1 MARLANWLSL
11 TNANKQIIP
20 MTFTSTP
27 FKEKVHEVI
36 FEADTKAGKWFD
48 IILLVLIVASVLV
61 VALETVQ
68 PLAADYG
75 TLFLWLEWIFTIFF
89 TIEYG
94 LRIYAVRNPS
104 KYIFSFY
111 GIVDLLAILP
121 LYLSLF
127 FVASKHLIIIR
138 VMRLLRVF
146 RIFKLGSFLEHGNVI
161 VNSLKASRAKIT
173 VFMYFV
179 LLAVIVFGAVM
190 YMVEGGSNS
199 DFDSIPRSIYW
210 AIVTLTTVGYGDIS
224 PITPLGQFIAACIM
238 ILGYA
243 VIAVPTGIISAEM
256 VNNMKGENS
265 EISTQACRFCGHDGH
280 DYDAVYCKFCGE
292 KIHAD

>member
-1 MARLANWLSL
+1 
-11 TNANKQIIP
+11 
-20 MTFTSTP
+20 MTFKSTP

-48 IILLVLIVASVLV
+48 IILLILIVASVLV
-61 VALETVQ
+61 VALETVES
-68 PLAADYG
+68 LAVDYG
-75 TLFLWLEWIFTIFF
+75 MLFLWLEWIFTIFF
-89 TIEYG
+89 TIEYV

-146 RIFKLGSFLEHGNVI
+146 RIFKLGSFLQHGNVI

-190 YMVEGGSNS
+190 YMVEGGSN
-199 DFDSIPRSIYW
+199 DGFDSIPRSIYW

-256 VNNMKGENS
+256 VNTMKEEGS
-265 EISTQACRFCGHDGH
+265 EISTQACRYCGHDGH
-280 DYDAVYCKFCGE
+280 DYDAVHCKYCGE

>member
-1 MARLANWLSL
+1 
-11 TNANKQIIP
+11 
-20 MTFTSTP
+20 MTFKSTP
-27 FKEKVHEVI
+27 FKEKVHEII

-48 IILLVLIVASVLV
+48 ILLLISIVASVLV
-61 VALETVQ
+61 VALETVGS
-68 PLAADYG
+68 LEARFG
-75 TLFLWLEWIFTIFF
+75 TLFVWLEWIFTIFF
-89 TIEYG
+89 TIEYI
-94 LRIYAVRNPS
+94 LRIYTVRNPS

-111 GIVDLLAILP
+111 GIIDLLAILP
-121 LYLSLF
+121 LYVSFF

-146 RIFKLGSFLEHGNVI
+146 RIFKLGSFLQHGNVI

-190 YMVEGGSNS
+190 YMVEGVSNEG
-199 DFDSIPRSIYW
+199 FDSIPRSIYW

-224 PITPLGQFIAACIM
+224 PITPVGQFIAACIM

-256 VNNMKGENS
+256 VNTMNEDGAK
-265 EISTQACRFCGHDGH
+265 ISTQACRYCGHDGH
-280 DYDAVYCKFCGE
+280 DYDAEYCKFCGE
-292 KIHAD
+292 ALHASNDNA

>member
-1 MARLANWLSL
+1 MSF
-11 TNANKQIIP
+11 K
-20 MTFTSTP
+20 STP
-27 FKEKVHEVI
+27 FKEKVHEII

-48 IILLVLIVASVLV
+48 IILLLIIIASVIV
-61 VALETVQ
+61 VSLETVGS
-68 PLAADYG
+68 LEAKYG
-75 TLFLWLEWIFTIFF
+75 TLFLWIEWIFTIFF
-89 TIEYG
+89 TIEYF
-94 LRIYAVRNPS
+94 LRIYAVRRPS

-111 GIVDLLAILP
+111 GIIDLLAILP
-121 LYLSLF
+121 LYLSFF
-127 FVASKHLIIIR
+127 FVASKHFTIIR

-146 RIFKLGSFLEHGNVI
+146 RIFKLGSFLKHGNVI

-190 YMVEGGSNS
+190 YMVEGGTN
-199 DFDSIPRSIYW
+199 DGFDSIPRSIYW

-256 VNNMKGENS
+256 VNSMNDDES
-265 EISTQACRFCGHDGH
+265 EISTQACRYCGHDGH
-280 DYDAVYCKFCGE
+280 DYDAKHCKFCGE
-292 KIHAD
+292 KIHPEDE

>member
-1 MARLANWLSL
+1 MSF
-11 TNANKQIIP
+11 K
-20 MTFTSTP
+20 STP
-27 FKEKVHEVI
+27 FKEKAHEII

-48 IILLVLIVASVLV
+48 IILLVLIVASVVV

-68 PLAADYG
+68 TLEVQYG
-75 TLFLWLEWIFTIFF
+75 TLFIWLEWIFTIFF
-89 TIEYG
+89 TIEYV

-111 GIVDLLAILP
+111 GIIDLLAILP

-146 RIFKLGSFLEHGNVI
+146 RIFKLGSFLQHGNVI

-190 YMVEGGSNS
+190 YMVEGGSN
-199 DFDSIPRSIYW
+199 DGFDSIPRSIYW

-256 VNNMKGENS
+256 VNNMKGDDGK
-265 EISTQACRFCGHDGH
+265 ISTQACRYCGHDGH
-280 DYDAVYCKFCGE
+280 DYDAVHCKYCGE
-292 KIHAD
+292 KIHPDE

>member
-1 MARLANWLSL
+1 MPY
-11 TNANKQIIP
+11 K
-20 MTFTSTP
+20 STP
-27 FKEKVHEVI
+27 FKEKVHEII

-48 IILLVLIVASVLV
+48 IILLVLIVASVIV
-61 VALETVQ
+61 VSLETVES
-68 PLAADYG
+68 LNIRFG

-89 TIEYG
+89 TIEYV

-127 FVASKHLIIIR
+127 FVASKHFIIIR

-146 RIFKLGSFLEHGNVI
+146 RIFKLGSFLQHGNVI

-190 YMVEGGSNS
+190 YMVEGVSN
-199 DFDSIPRSIYW
+199 DGFDSIPRSIYW

-256 VNNMKGENS
+256 VSSISKDKKK
-265 EISTQACRFCGHDGH
+265 ISTQACRFCGHEGH
-280 DYDAVYCKFCGE
+280 DYDAVHCKYCGE
-292 KIHAD
+292 KIHPDEDDEHESY

>member
-1 MARLANWLSL
+1 MSF
-11 TNANKQIIP
+11 K
-20 MTFTSTP
+20 STP
-27 FKEKVHEVI
+27 FKEKVHEII

-48 IILLVLIVASVLV
+48 IILLLIIIASVIV
-61 VALETVQ
+61 VSLETVG
-68 PLAADYG
+68 PLEEQYG
-75 TLFLWLEWIFTIFF
+75 NLFIWIEWIFTIFF
-89 TIEYG
+89 TVEYF
-94 LRIYAVRNPS
+94 LRIYAVRRPS

-111 GIVDLLAILP
+111 GIIDLLAILP
-121 LYLSLF
+121 VYLSFF
-127 FVASKHLIIIR
+127 FVSSKHFTIIR

-146 RIFKLGSFLEHGNVI
+146 RIFKLGSFLKHGNVI

-190 YMVEGGSNS
+190 YMVEGGSN
-199 DFDSIPRSIYW
+199 DGFDSIPRSIYW

-256 VNNMKGENS
+256 VNSMKDDENND
-265 EISTQACRFCGHDGH
+265 ISTQACRYCGHDGH
-280 DYDAVYCKFCGE
+280 DYDAKHCKYCGE
-292 KIHAD
+292 LIHPEEK

>member
-1 MARLANWLSL
+1 MSFN
-11 TNANKQIIP
+11 
-20 MTFTSTP
+20 STP
-27 FKEKVHEVI
+27 LKEKIHEII

-48 IILLVLIVASVLV
+48 IILLLIIIASVIIV
-61 VALETVQ
+61 SLETVGS
-68 PLAADYG
+68 LEAKYG
-75 TLFLWLEWIFTIFF
+75 TLFIWIEWIFTIFF
-89 TIEYG
+89 TIEYC
-94 LRIYAVRNPS
+94 LRIYAVRRPS

-111 GIVDLLAILP
+111 GIIDLLAILP
-121 LYLSLF
+121 LYLSFF
-127 FVASKHLIIIR
+127 FVASKHFTIIR

-146 RIFKLGSFLEHGNVI
+146 RIFKLGSFLKHGNVI

-190 YMVEGGSNS
+190 YMVEGGTN
-199 DFDSIPRSIYW
+199 DGFDSIPRSIYW

-224 PITPLGQFIAACIM
+224 PITPMGQFIAACIM

-256 VNNMKGENS
+256 VNSMEKDYTND
-265 EISTQACRFCGHDGH
+265 ISTQACRYCGHEGH
-280 DYDAVYCKFCGE
+280 DYDAKYCKYCGE
-292 KIHAD
+292 LIHPEEK

>member
-1 MARLANWLSL
+1 
-11 TNANKQIIP
+11 
-20 MTFTSTP
+20 MTFKSTP
-27 FKEKVHEVI
+27 FKEKVHEII
-36 FEADTKAGKWFD
+36 FEADTTAGRRFD
-48 IILLVLIVASVLV
+48 IILLVLILASVIV
-61 VALETVQ
+61 VTLETVGS
-68 PLAADYG
+68 LTADYG
-75 TLFLWLEWIFTIFF
+75 ILFLWLEWIFTIFF
-89 TIEYG
+89 TIEYI
-94 LRIYAVRNPS
+94 LRIYSVRNPS

-111 GIVDLLAILP
+111 GIIDLLAILP
-121 LYLSLF
+121 LYLSFF

-146 RIFKLGSFLEHGNVI
+146 RIFKLGSFLQHGNVI

-190 YMVEGGSNS
+190 YMVEGGINS

-224 PITPLGQFIAACIM
+224 PITPFGQFIAAFIM

-256 VNNMKGENS
+256 VNSTKEEHF
-265 EISTQACRFCGHDGH
+265 EISTQACRYCGHDGH
-280 DYDAVYCKFCGE
+280 DYDAVHCKFCGE
-292 KIHAD
+292 KLNEGNRDEN